1 MDLGKCPQGFTVQH
15 KSLVQKKKIVQRR
28 NGATDLFHENMKY
41 IDNEWND
48 FRSHI
53 ESRENKESF
62 LHQLAV
68 FNKSFHSRLV
78 NVFPVVTLLA
88 KS

>member
-28 NGATDLFHENMKY
+28 NGATDLFHKNMKY

-53 ESRENKESF
+53 ESRENIGRVFSTSLQF
-62 LHQLAV
+62 LTKVSIHV
-68 FNKSFHSRLV
+68 
-78 NVFPVVTLLA
+78 
-88 KS
+88 